1 MAKRAKCDKCK
12 IKWYIQIKDQT
23 PLRELKCNKCGG
35 PVTQIYSPCD
45 YPLAPGEPVLGG
57 IYATK
62 KT

>member
-12 IKWYIQIKDQT
+12 IMWYIQIKDQT

-57 IYATK
+57 IYGTK